1 MTLKSII
8 ASIVAVA
15 MGLQL
20 AGPSHSNPP
29 FDEST
34 SLERTTDV
42 PADVARTFAVA
53 CNDCHSNK
61 THWRWYTY
69 VAPVSWLTVGHVTRG
84 RAELNFSVWGTYGSR
99 MRETRLRRI
108 CGLSREGA
116 MPLPSYT
123 LVHPSAKLSP
133 DQIAAICEWTGKT
146 DSFVSSDGRARI
158 ANR

>member
-84 RAELNFSVWGTYGSR
+84 
-99 MRETRLRRI
+99 
-108 CGLSREGA
+108 LSREGA
-116 MPLPSYT
+116 MPLPSYA

-133 DQIAAICEWTGKT
+133 EQIAAICEWTGKA
-146 DSFVSSDGRARI
+146 DNFVSSNGRARI

>member
-1 MTLKSII
+1 MPLKSTI
-8 ASIVAVA
+8 AIIVAVA

-29 FDEST
+29 FDESK

-42 PADVARTFAVA
+42 PADVARAFAVA

-61 THWRWYTY
+61 TDWRWYTY

-84 RAELNFSVWGTYGSR
+84 RSELNFSVWGTYGTR
-99 MRETRLRRI
+99 MRETRLRGI
-108 CGLSREGA
+108 CDLSRKGA
-116 MPLPSYT
+116 MPLPSYA
-123 LVHPSAKLSP
+123 LIHPRAKLSP
-133 DQIAAICEWTGKT
+133 EQIAAICEWTAKT
-146 DSFVSSDGRARI
+146 DSFVSSNRRARI